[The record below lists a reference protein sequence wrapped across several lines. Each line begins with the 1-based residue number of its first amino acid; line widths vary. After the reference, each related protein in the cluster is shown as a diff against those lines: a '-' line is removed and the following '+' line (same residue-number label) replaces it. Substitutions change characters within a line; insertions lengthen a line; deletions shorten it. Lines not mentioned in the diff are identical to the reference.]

1 MGTSRLI
8 LSQVQIQ
15 PIGYE
20 HEIFGAETV
29 NSKRESGLRRKAL
42 VDELYRGYG
51 GGPSSN
57 RRLRSLRTGLK
68 KFSWIA
74 VVSGTIFLK
83 RFMDI
88 VIAAVVLLVLAPV
101 FVVVALA
108 IWLEDRGSPL
118 FWQTRIGQWGRPFP
132 FPKFRSMVKDA
143 EARKK
148 ELLAVNQH
156 GEGVTFK
163 LKRDPRITRT
173 GAFIRKLSIDE
184 LPQLWCVLRGDMS
197 LVGPRPPV
205 PEEVAR
211 YTQTDR
217 RRLEVKPGLTCIWQV
232 SGRSELA
239 FDQQVTLDVQYIDS
253 HSIFLDIAL
262 LLKTIPAI
270 LSGRGAY

>member
-1 MGTSRLI
+1 M
-8 LSQVQIQ
+8 
-15 PIGYE
+15 
-20 HEIFGAETV
+20 ETV
-29 NSKRESGLRRKAL
+29 NWKRESGLRRKAL
-42 VDELYRGYG
+42 VDELYRDYG
-51 GGPSSN
+51 KGRSSS
-57 RRLRSLRTGLK
+57 RRFRSLRIGLK
-68 KFSWIA
+68 KFGWVA
-74 VVSGTIFLK
+74 VVSGTIFIK
-83 RFMDI
+83 RLMDI
-88 VIAAVVLLVLAPV
+88 VVSAIVLVALSPV
-101 FVVVALA
+101 FLMVALA
-108 IWLEDRGSPL
+108 IWLEDGGSPL
-118 FWQTRIGQWGRPFP
+118 FSQTRIGQWGQPFP

-163 LKRDPRITRT
+163 LKRDPRITKT

-205 PEEVAR
+205 PQEVAR
-211 YTQTDR
+211 YTLADR
-217 RRLEVKPGLTCIWQV
+217 RRLDVKPGLTCIWQV

-239 FDQQVTLDVQYIDS
+239 FDKQVTLDVQYIDS
-253 HSIFLDIAL
+253 HSIVLDIAL